1 MPLKLG
7 PGAGESFALCCGYME
22 DLCPDAF
29 SLYERCISRGVVEYL
44 QKQVGVKVRRSIY
57 TAPVVL
63 WLMIVQRLQAAGT
76 LATGVEALVN
86 GAADSLLSGCERA
99 RQKRISRNTGG
110 YSHARQRL
118 PKLLCR
124 QVLAELVTRLRE
136 ILNPGGSPAA
146 YLLDGSSLEL
156 EASPSLRR
164 VYPPGVNRHGN
175 AHWPVL
181 RIAVL
186 HELETGLAQEPRWGP
201 MYGSGAVSEQQL
213 ADQAMRA
220 LPPGSVV
227 VGDRNFGVFSIAWQA
242 RQLGL
247 EVVIRMTT
255 DRARKVAGEPIG
267 VEGERAVRWLASRF
281 DGRRQGGMPEGA
293 AVAGRLLAMRIGK
306 GHSKEWLYLFTT
318 LNLPQAEVM
327 ALYGKRWQ
335 IETDLRALK
344 RTVRLQHI
352 AARNESMMEKELLT
366 AVAAYNLVRA
376 VMALAARRHRISP
389 RQLSFT
395 FVLNMVSA
403 SWHRLQAATGPDAY
417 RREVERMLDAAA
429 QGVLPKR
436 KKPRSF
442 PRAVWRRGS
451 AFARHKEQT
460 IDTI

>member
-1 MPLKLG
+1 
-7 PGAGESFALCCGYME
+7 ME
-22 DLCPDAF
+22 DLYQDAF
-29 SLYERCISRGVVEYL
+29 SMYARCISSGVVEYL
-44 QKQVGVKVRRSIY
+44 QKQMGVKVRQSIY
-57 TAPVVL
+57 TAPVVI
-63 WLMIVQRLQAAGT
+63 WLMIVQRLQTAGT

-86 GAADSLLSGCERA
+86 GAADSLLSRCERA

-136 ILNPGGSPAA
+136 ILNPGGGRTA

-164 VYPPGVNRHGN
+164 VYPPGMNGHGG

-181 RIAVL
+181 RIVVL
-186 HELETGLAQEPRWGP
+186 HELETGLAQEPCWGP
-201 MYGSGAVSEQQL
+201 MYGAAAVSEQQL
-213 ADQAMRA
+213 ADRAMNT
-220 LPPGSVV
+220 LPPGSVL

-242 RQLGL
+242 RQRGL
-247 EVVIRMTT
+247 DVIIRMTT
-255 DRARKVAGEPIG
+255 ERARKVAGEPIG
-267 VEGERAVRWLASRF
+267 AAGEREVRWLASRF

-293 AVAGRLLAMRIGK
+293 AVEGRLLAMRIGK
-306 GHSKEWLYLFTT
+306 GHCKEWLYLFTT
-318 LNLPQAEVM
+318 LSLPQAEVL
-327 ALYGKRWQ
+327 ALYGKRWR

-376 VMALAARRHRISP
+376 VMALAARRHNLEP

-395 FVLNMVSA
+395 FVLNVVNA
-403 SWHRLQAATGPDAY
+403 SWHRLQTAAGPAAY
-417 RREVERMLDAAA
+417 QREVERMLDAAA

-436 KKPRSF
+436 KKQRSF

-451 AFARHKEQT
+451 AFARHKEQRL
-460 IDTI
+460 DTI